1 MATWPAFLRTFAAL
15 LAMPHADQRL
25 DDGQTIYNCDQA
37 RYQLGAAE
45 GALTIGIDTEQ
56 RLSQCLHRLD
66 DRWTPENQDIDWTN
80 PARPRNRT
88 TGQRP
93 CTIHCNGPDK
103 RQLERLWE
111 VILGAIS
118 WDSTG

>member
-1 MATWPAFLRTFAAL
+1 
-15 LAMPHADQRL
+15 MPPVGRRL

-37 RYQLGAAE
+37 RYQLGAA
-45 GALTIGIDTEQ
+45 GGTLDIGINTEQ

-66 DRWTPENQDIDWTN
+66 NRSTSDNADIDWSN

-88 TGQRP
+88 TGQQT

-103 RQLERLWE
+103 R
-111 VILGAIS
+111 
-118 WDSTG
+118 